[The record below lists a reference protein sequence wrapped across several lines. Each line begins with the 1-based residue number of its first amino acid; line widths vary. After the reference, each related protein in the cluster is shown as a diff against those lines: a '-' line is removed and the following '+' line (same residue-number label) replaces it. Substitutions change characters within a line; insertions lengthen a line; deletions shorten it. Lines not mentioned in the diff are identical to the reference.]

1 MNAIIRW
8 NPLGVPA
15 DLHGSLSSILGRAPR
30 NGTSRQDAGI
40 PTPDW
45 VPVVDIAENDTGY
58 LLKVELP
65 GVREDE
71 VSVKIEDRLLTV
83 TGERKPDTGEG
94 VRHLLMERASGSF
107 ARGFQLAD
115 TVDPDSVEAR
125 FRNGVLEIH
134 VAKHEVTKPRVIQIK
149 SE

>member
-15 DLHGSLSSILGRAPR
+15 DLHGSLSSILGHSPK
-30 NGTSRQDAGI
+30 NGTSRHEATI

-45 VPVVDIAENDTGY
+45 MPVADIAENETGY
-58 LLKVELP
+58 LLKIEVP

-71 VSVKIEDRLLTV
+71 ISVMVTDRLLTV
-83 TGERKPDTGEG
+83 TGERKLEEGDG
-94 VRHLLMERASGSF
+94 VRHRMVERSSGTF
-107 ARGFQLAD
+107 ARAFQLS
-115 TVDPDSVEAR
+115 TNVDPNSIEAR
-125 FRNGVLEIH
+125 IRNGVLEIH
-134 VAKHEVTKPRVIQIK
+134 VAKHESAKPRAIQIK